1 MFTSFSVYPCSLY
14 FTLSNSFAREG
25 KQDWCRENAYTNM
38 CFGGGG
44 AAMKIIHTSDWHI
57 GKIVNQVYMTDDQAH
72 ILEGLVALIE
82 AERPDALIIAGD
94 IYDRAVPPVE
104 AVELVDRIITTIL
117 LKAKVPILA
126 IAGNHDSPDRIGF
139 ASSIVKANGLHI
151 EGRLRENIRRVVLTD
166 DHGPVNFFLLPY
178 SQPAV
183 VRDMLGDTAI
193 QDHDSAMKA
202 LIAKIKTEYN
212 PEERNVLVAHGFVR
226 GAAEPE
232 LSESEK
238 PLSLGGTD
246 YVRLEHFEGFTYTAL
261 GHLHGP
267 QRVGSDR
274 VRYAGSLLK
283 YSFSEINQKKSATV
297 IEIDGQGQVSIE
309 LKEIAPRRDMR
320 KIRGELKALLD
331 PAVYSSTPVEDY
343 LHVTL
348 TDDGEV
354 LDPMNKLR
362 SVYPNVLG
370 LDFEVKV
377 RKGGPA
383 KTAAGEGYKTKS
395 KLELF
400 EDFYSS
406 ITGREFSAQRRD
418 VIGRVAAGVDAEERG
433 E

>member
-1 MFTSFSVYPCSLY
+1 
-14 FTLSNSFAREG
+14 
-25 KQDWCRENAYTNM
+25 
-38 CFGGGG
+38 
-44 AAMKIIHTSDWHI
+44 MKLIHTGDWHI

-104 AVELVDRIITTIL
+104 AVELVDRIITRIL
-117 LKAKVPILA
+117 LELKVPILA
-126 IAGNHDSPDRIGF
+126 IAGNHDSPDRVGF
-139 ASSIVKANGLHI
+139 ASGIVKANGLHI
-151 EGRLRENIRRVVLTD
+151 EGRMRDTVRKVVLTD
-166 DHGPVNFFLLPY
+166 RHGPVNFYLLPY
-178 SQPAV
+178 SQPAI
-183 VRDMLGDTAI
+183 VRDLFGNPAI
-193 QDHDSAMKA
+193 EDHNSAMA
-202 LIAKIKTEYN
+202 AVLAKIKAEYN
-212 PEERNVLVAHGFVR
+212 PDERNVLVAHGFVR
-226 GAAEPE
+226 GSAEPE

-238 PLSLGGTD
+238 PLSIGGTD
-246 YVRLEHFEGFTYTAL
+246 YVSVDHFAGFTYTAL

-267 QRVGSDR
+267 QQVGSNR

-283 YSFSEINQKKSATV
+283 YSFSEVNQKKSVTL
-297 IEIDGQGQVSIE
+297 IDIDGQGQVAVE

-331 PAVYSSTPVEDY
+331 PAVYGGTAADDY
-343 LHVTL
+343 LYVTL

-370 LDFEVKV
+370 LELEVKS
-377 RKGGPA
+377 RKSGPA

-400 EDFYSS
+400 EDFYTS
-406 ITGREFSAQRRD
+406 ITTREFSAARRS
-418 VIGRVAAGVDAEERG
+418 VLGRVIAGVDAAERG
-433 E
+433 ELR

>member
-1 MFTSFSVYPCSLY
+1 
-14 FTLSNSFAREG
+14 
-25 KQDWCRENAYTNM
+25 
-38 CFGGGG
+38 
-44 AAMKIIHTSDWHI
+44 MKLIHTGDWHI
-57 GKIVNQVYMTDDQAH
+57 GKIVNQVYMTEDQAH

-104 AVELVDRIITTIL
+104 AVELVDRIMTKIL
-117 LKAKVPILA
+117 LELNVPILA

-139 ASSIVKANGLHI
+139 ASSIVKAKGLHI
-151 EGRLRENIRRVVLTD
+151 EGRLRESIRKVVLTD
-166 DHGPVNFFLLPY
+166 DHGAVNFYLLPY

-183 VRDMLGDTAI
+183 IRDLLGKPEI
-193 QDHDSAMKA
+193 EDHNSGMQA
-202 LIAKIKTEYN
+202 LIDKIKAEYN
-212 PEERNVLVAHGFVR
+212 PDERNVLVAHGFVR
-226 GAAEPE
+226 GAADPE

-238 PLSLGGTD
+238 PLSIGGTD
-246 YVRLEHFEGFTYTAL
+246 YVSVDHFEGFTYTAF

-267 QRVGSDR
+267 QKVGSDR

-283 YSFSEINQKKSATV
+283 YSFSEVNQKKSVT
-297 IEIDGQGQVSIE
+297 IINIDGQGQVAIE

-331 PAVYSSTPVEDY
+331 PAVYGGTAVEDY
-343 LHVTL
+343 LYVTL

-370 LDFEVKV
+370 LELEAKS
-377 RKGGPA
+377 RKTGPA

-400 EDFYSS
+400 EDFYTS
-406 ITGREFSAQRRD
+406 ITTREFSAERKS
-418 VIGRVAAGVDAEERG
+418 VIGRVIAGVETDERG
-433 E
+433 ELR